1 MDIIVRKYGG
11 TSVSTKESRNLIAQ
25 DAVEL
30 KRKGKYPVIVVSA
43 IGRSGDP
50 YATDT
55 LISNLTNVSDKA
67 SSRELDMIMSC
78 GEIIS
83 ASIMATT
90 IASKGEKSIALTGFQ
105 AGIITDDNYSS
116 ASVIEVDTSKIIE
129 HLEKGE
135 IVVVTGFQGISK
147 SGDITTL
154 GRGGSDNTA
163 AILGSALKAESIE
176 IYTDVDGVMTA
187 DPRIVADA
195 KVLSNISY
203 DEVYQMAIDGAKV
216 VDHKAIEVAKDN
228 GRILKIKNT
237 FNKSEGT
244 IISSSELVDKSKMD
258 KNLITAVTARRNVSQ
273 YTVNIDSKD
282 EKNES
287 LLVDMDK
294 MNISIDLI
302 NFFDDRKVYTINTK
316 DIEKMNE
323 ILKKLNLKYFIIE
336 NCSKIAVIGHRMNGI
351 PGVMKRIVLAL
362 HKEKIEILQSSDSNT
377 TIWCLVKSEDTKNAI
392 NILHTEFE
400 LSK

>member
-11 TSVSTKESRNLIAQ
+11 TSVSTKESRDLIAK
-25 DAVEL
+25 DAIEL
-30 KRKGKYPVIVVSA
+30 KRSGKYPVIVVSA

-55 LISNLTNVSDKA
+55 LISKLTDVDKGVST
-67 SSRELDMIMSC
+67 RELDMIMSC

-83 ASIMATT
+83 AAVMAAT
-90 IASKGEKSIALTGFQ
+90 IAAKGEKAIALTGFQ
-105 AGIITDDNYSS
+105 AGIITDNIFSDAN
-116 ASVIEVDTSKIIE
+116 VIEVDTKKIIT
-129 HLEKGE
+129 HLKNDE

-163 AILGSALKAESIE
+163 AILGSALNADSIE

-216 VDHKAIEVAKDN
+216 VDHKAIEVAKQS

-237 FNKSEGT
+237 FSRAEGT
-244 IISSSELVDKSKMD
+244 VISSEELVDKSNMD
-258 KNLITAVTARRNVSQ
+258 KNLITAVTARTNVSQ

-282 EKNES
+282 DKNEK
-287 LLVDMDK
+287 LLVDME
-294 MNISIDLI
+294 NNGISIDLI
-302 NFFDDRKVYTINTK
+302 NFFDDRKVYTINTN
-316 DIEKMNE
+316 DMDTMNQ
-323 ILKKLNLKYFIIE
+323 ILKKLKLEYFVIE
-336 NCSKIAVIGHRMNGI
+336 DCSKIAIIGHRINGI
-351 PGVMKRIVLAL
+351 PGVMRRIVLAL

-377 TIWCLVKSEDTKNAI
+377 SIWCLVKADDTKDAI
-392 NILHTEFE
+392 KSLHDEFE

>member
-1 MDIIVRKYGG
+1 MEIIVRKYGG
-11 TSVSTKESRNLIAQ
+11 TSVSTKESRDLIAR
-25 DAVEL
+25 DAIKL
-30 KRKGKYPVIVVSA
+30 KKSGKSPVIVVSA
-43 IGRSGDP
+43 IGRFGDP

-55 LISNLTNVSDKA
+55 LISNLIDVDAKA
-67 SSRELDMIMSC
+67 NSRELDMIMSC

-83 ASIMATT
+83 ATIMATT
-90 IASKGEKSIALTGFQ
+90 IASKGEKAIALTGFQ
-105 AGIITDDNYSS
+105 AGIITDANHSS
-116 ASVIEVDTSKIIE
+116 ANVIKVDTRNILE
-129 HLEKGE
+129 HLKNDE
-135 IVVVTGFQGISK
+135 IVVVTGFQGISQ
-147 SGDITTL
+147 GGAITTL

-163 AILGSALKAESIE
+163 AILGSALGAESIE

-237 FNKSEGT
+237 FSSADGT
-244 IISSSELVDKSKMD
+244 IISSDELVDKSNED
-258 KNLITAVTARRNVSQ
+258 KNLITAVTARKNVSQ

-282 EKNES
+282 EKNEM
-287 LLVDMDK
+287 LLVNMEK
-294 MNISIDLI
+294 MHISIDLI
-302 NFFDDRKVYTINTK
+302 NFFDDRKVYTINNNDTK
-316 DIEKMNE
+316 KMNV
-323 ILKKLNLKYFIIE
+323 ILEKLKLDYSLIE
-336 NCSKIAVIGHRMNGI
+336 ECSKIAVIGHRINGI

-362 HKEKIEILQSSDSNT
+362 HKNDIKILQSSDSNT
-377 TIWCLVKSEDTKNAI
+377 SIWCLVEKDKTEKAI
-392 NILHTEFE
+392 QILHSEFE

>member
-11 TSVSTKESRNLIAQ
+11 TSVSTKESRDLIAK

-30 KRKGKYPVIVVSA
+30 KRSGKYPVIVVSA

-55 LISNLTNVSDKA
+55 LISKLTDVAQDVST
-67 SSRELDMIMSC
+67 RELDMIMSC
-78 GEIIS
+78 GEMIS

-90 IASKGEKSIALTGFQ
+90 IASKGEKAIALTGFQ
-105 AGIITDDNYSS
+105 AGIITDDNFSS
-116 ASVIEVDTSKIIE
+116 ANVIEVDTNKIIT
-129 HLEKGE
+129 HLKKDE

-187 DPRIVADA
+187 DPRIVPDA

-237 FNKSEGT
+237 FSSSEGT
-244 IISSSELVDKSKMD
+244 IISSDELVDKSNID
-258 KNLITAVTARRNVSQ
+258 KNLITAVTARTNVSQ

-282 EKNES
+282 EKNET
-287 LLVDMDK
+287 LLVDMEK
-294 MNISIDLI
+294 RGISIDLI

-316 DIEKMNE
+316 DMNKMNL
-323 ILKKLNLKYFIIE
+323 ILEKLSLKYFVIE
-336 NCSKIAVIGHRMNGI
+336 DCSKIAVIGHRINGI

-362 HKEKIEILQSSDSNT
+362 HKRKVEILQSSDSNT
-377 TIWCLVKSEDTKNAI
+377 TIWCLVKSGDTKSAI
-392 NILHTEFE
+392 KILHDEFE